1 MPKPGT
7 AKIVN
12 DNSTFSTTTT
22 TTTTT
27 TVVTKNSPNNR
38 NNDIDVMD
46 DEFRGVNRHYRSPSR
61 RKKRKQYVPT
71 KPITPFAEYL
81 DEVKAELNGK
91 SESEILEIAQRRWNL
106 LSPVEKE
113 KYEREALHA
122 NSDYVMDRF
131 LFDDYESEQVNI
143 YLYSILQK

>member
-7 AKIVN
+7 TKIVN
-12 DNSTFSTTTT
+12 DNSTISTTTT

-27 TVVTKNSPNNR
+27 TFVTKNSPNNR
-38 NNDIDVMD
+38 NNDILVMD
-46 DEFRGVNRHYRSPSR
+46 DEPRGVKRHHHSHSK

-71 KPITPFAEYL
+71 KPVTPFAEYL
-81 DEVKAELNGK
+81 YEVKAELNGM
-91 SESEILEIAQRRWNL
+91 SESEILEIAQGRWNL

-131 LFDDYESEQVNI
+131 LLDDYESDQVNLFTI
-143 YLYSILQK
+143 M